1 MLEIFASY
9 VVGTIVGLWLTR
21 SYRSNVV
28 DTVIEALI
36 DQQSHNHEYLN
47 LPTSSNP
54 NLIYFLTSQ
63 NSNNLLDVK

>member
-36 DQQSHNHEYLN
+36 DQQFLKTRIDSAGNTEILKWN
-47 LPTSSNP
+47 ENSTS
-54 NLIYFLTSQ
+54 T
-63 NSNNLLDVK
+63 DK